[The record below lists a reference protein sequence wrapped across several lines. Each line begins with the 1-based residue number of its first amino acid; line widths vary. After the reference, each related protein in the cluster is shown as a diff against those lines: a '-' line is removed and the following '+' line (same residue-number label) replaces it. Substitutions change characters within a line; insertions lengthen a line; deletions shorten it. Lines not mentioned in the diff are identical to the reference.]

1 MSGAPLAVGDE
12 VLIRATQASG
22 RASQANGHACKV
34 GKVWYHIDEL
44 EVKPKVSDCPP
55 LTCTAPPIRAGGPP
69 PQRPGGYAGS
79 EMKIGGWSNLREI
92 WAKARRA
99 EWVTLTHPFQEP
111 SSEDLEVWSKVTT
124 EVQKDLTSKGPPAKV
139 ESQVV
144 AGMKYRFAFADG
156 SSVVVLSVPWMNK
169 VEVLE
174 VS

>member
-79 EMKIGGWSNLREI
+79 EMKIGGWSNLRE
-92 WAKARRA
+92 
-99 EWVTLTHPFQEP
+99 P